1 MSIKIAHECPNSIF
15 SLVQKVTDY
24 DYCLVHLLDE
34 NRNYL
39 DQFKQAIEN
48 GREVILDNSLFELE
62 TPFDP
67 DQFFYWVEQ
76 LKPTWYIIPD
86 ALEDKEL
93 TISNCKSWVNTYTPT
108 SSKSIAVVQGKTY
121 EEVVE
126 CYKAIE
132 PLVDKVAI
140 SFDYS
145 FFKEWYPNQ
154 ATKFHQYVLG
164 RQKMLQ
170 MLVSDGVI
178 NTAKP
183 HHLLGCGL
191 AFEFAQYLNYNWIDS
206 LDTSNPVVAGI
217 KGLRYGYYSAGWG
230 LQDKP
235 SQKLHLLINE
245 QLTETQK
252 QDIFFN
258 IEKFR
263 ENLSK
268 S

>member
-15 SLVQKVTDY
+15 SDVQKVTDY

-34 NRNYL
+34 NQTYL
-39 DQFKQAIEN
+39 NQFTKAIQD
-48 GREVILDNSLFELE
+48 GREVLLDNSLFELE
-62 TPFDP
+62 TPFDSER
-67 DQFFYWVEQ
+67 FFYWVEK

-93 TISNCKSWVNTYTPT
+93 TISNCINWVNKYKPT
-108 SSKSIAVVQGKTY
+108 VSKSIAVVQGKTY

-145 FFKEWYPNQ
+145 FFKEWFPNQ
-154 ATKFHQYVLG
+154 PTKFHQYVLG

-170 MLVSDGVI
+170 MLVDDKVI
-178 NTAKP
+178 NHDKP

-191 AFEFAQYLNYNWIDS
+191 PQEFKSYQVFYPWIDS
-206 LDTSNPVVAGI
+206 LDTSNPVVAGMKSI
-217 KGLRYGYYSAGWG
+217 RYDINNGLE
-230 LQDKP
+230 DKP
-235 SQKLHLLINE
+235 SQKLFTLINSKVNDE
-245 QLTETQK
+245 QMSSV
-252 QDIFFN
+252 FYN
-258 IEKFR
+258 IGVFR
-263 ENLSK
+263 SFVNA
-268 S
+268 